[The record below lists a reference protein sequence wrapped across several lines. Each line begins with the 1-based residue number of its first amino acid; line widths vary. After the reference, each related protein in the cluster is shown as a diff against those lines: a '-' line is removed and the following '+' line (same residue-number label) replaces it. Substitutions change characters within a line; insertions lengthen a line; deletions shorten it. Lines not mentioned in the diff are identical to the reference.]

1 MSLGGMVL
9 GLLEQASGH
18 GYDLKA
24 RHDKHFGTRRLALP
38 QVYATLSRLERDGA
52 VSVAGVER
60 SGGPDRTV
68 YAVTQSGIRQLESWL
83 RAPESSAAYLQ
94 STVFTKVVLAML
106 SGRDPRAVI
115 DVQRTAHRDQMRQ
128 LTAEKHSAPLE
139 RTLALDLAM
148 FHLEADLRWLDHTEA
163 RLDALT
169 EEIR

>member
-18 GYDLKA
+18 GYDLKT
-24 RHDKHFGTRRLALP
+24 RHDQHFGTRRLALP

-52 VSVAGVER
+52 VAVAGVER

-68 YAVTQSGIRQLESWL
+68 YSVTPSGVRKLESWL
-83 RAPESSAAYLQ
+83 VEPESSAAYLQ
-94 STVFTKVVLAML
+94 STVFTKVVLALL
-106 SGRDPRAVI
+106 SGRDPRAVV
-115 DVQRTAHRDQMRQ
+115 DVQRTAQREQMRQ
-128 LTAEKHSAPLE
+128 LTADKNGASLE
-139 RTLALDLAM
+139 RTLALDLAL

>member
-9 GLLEQASGH
+9 GLLEQSAGH

-24 RHDKHFGTRRLALP
+24 RHDQHFGTRRLALP
-38 QVYATLSRLERDGA
+38 QVYATLSRLQRDGA

-60 SGGPDRTV
+60 SGGPDRIV
-68 YAVTQSGIRQLESWL
+68 YSVTSAGVQRLEAWL
-83 RAPESSAAYLQ
+83 AEPEGAAGYLQ
-94 STVFTKVVLAML
+94 STVFTKVVLALL
-106 SGRDPRAVI
+106 SGRDAGTVI
-115 DVQRTAHRDQMRQ
+115 DVQRSAHREQMRQ
-128 LTAEKHSAPLE
+128 LTADKSGAALE
-139 RTLALDLAM
+139 QTLALDLAL

>member
-1 MSLGGMVL
+1 MVL

-24 RHDKHFGTRRLALP
+24 RHDQHFGTRRLALP

-52 VSVAGVER
+52 VAVAGVER
-60 SGGPDRTV
+60 SGGPDRIV
-68 YAVTQSGIRQLESWL
+68 YSVTPAGIHQLESWL
-83 RAPESSAAYLQ
+83 IEPESSATYLQ
-94 STVFTKVVLAML
+94 STVFTKVVLALL
-106 SGRDPRAVI
+106 SGRDPRAVVG
-115 DVQRTAHRDQMRQ
+115 VQRTAHREQMRQ
-128 LTAEKHSAPLE
+128 LTADKLGASLE
-139 RTLALDLAM
+139 RMLALDLAL

>member
-24 RHDKHFGTRRLALP
+24 RHDQHFGTRRLALP
-38 QVYATLSRLERDGA
+38 QVYATLGRLERDGA
-52 VSVAGVER
+52 VSVTGVER

-68 YAVTQSGIRQLESWL
+68 YSVTPSGVRQLELWL
-83 RAPESSAAYLQ
+83 TAPESPAAYLQ
-94 STVFTKVVLAML
+94 STVFTKVVLALL
-106 SGRDPRAVI
+106 SGRDPRAVV
-115 DVQRTAHRDQMRQ
+115 DVQRIAHREQMRQ
-128 LTAEKHSAPLE
+128 LTADKNGATLE
-139 RTLALDLAM
+139 RTLALDLAL

>member
-24 RHDKHFGTRRLALP
+24 RHDQHFGTRRLALP
-38 QVYATLSRLERDGA
+38 QVYATLGRLERDGS
-52 VSVAGVER
+52 VSIAGVER

-68 YAVTQSGIRQLESWL
+68 YAVTPAGVRRLESWL
-83 RAPESSAAYLQ
+83 AAPESSAGYLQ
-94 STVFTKVVLAML
+94 TTVFTKVVLAML

-115 DVQRTAHRDQMRQ
+115 EVQRAAHREQMRR
-128 LTAEKHSAPLE
+128 LTADKNGAPLE
-139 RTLALDLAM
+139 QALALDLAL
-148 FHLEADLRWLDHTEA
+148 FHLEADLRWLEHTEA